1 MPFGPSRGGGL
12 ALAAVAWLAAC
23 GGGAD
28 GGSSATGPIIP
39 PVDTDTF
46 PLRALAQQ
54 AGIRIGSAGDRGFR
68 WTGSDGSSFR
78 SILSREFSVLTP
90 ENDMKFDHLHPA
102 PTTYYFAGADSLVA
116 FAQQNQMV
124 VRGHTLV
131 WHQQLPR
138 WITSGGFGADEAWQQ
153 LSDHIAT
160 VVSHFKG
167 KVFAWDVVNEALS
180 DDGSL
185 RSGYWFDHIGRSY
198 IELAFRAARAAD
210 PNVALFYND
219 YNIEGIGPKSD
230 SVYAMV
236 KDFLVRGVPINGVG
250 FQAHFTLNGLPSTL
264 GANIA
269 RFAALGLKVHIT
281 ELDVRVPVPSSN
293 ASLASQAQNYH
304 DVVAACIQNKGCELV
319 TTWGFTDKDSWVPST
334 FPGQG
339 DALPWDSFFQRKP
352 AYRSIYN
359 ALAGR

>member
-1 MPFGPSRGGGL
+1 MRFDRHAWFIGG
-12 ALAAVAWLAAC
+12 AVVMLAAC
-23 GGGAD
+23 GGGD
-28 GGSSATGPIIP
+28 GSTPTNPIV
-39 PVDTDTF
+39 PVVNADTF

-68 WTGSDGSSFR
+68 WTGTDGSTFR
-78 SILSREFSVLTP
+78 SILGREFSVLTP
-90 ENDMKFDHLHPA
+90 ENDMKFDHVHPA

-116 FAQQNQMV
+116 FAQQNQMA

-131 WHQQLPR
+131 WHQQLPK
-138 WITSGGFGADEAWQQ
+138 WITSGPSGVDEATQQ
-153 LSDHIAT
+153 LIDHITT

-167 KVFAWDVVNEALS
+167 KVFAWDVVNEALN

-185 RSGYWFDHIGRSY
+185 RSSYWFDHIGRAY
-198 IELAFRAARAAD
+198 LEIAFRTARAAD
-210 PNVALFYND
+210 ADVALFYND

-236 KDFLVRGVPINGVG
+236 KGFLARGVPINGVG
-250 FQAHFTLNGLPSTL
+250 LQAHFTLNGVPSTL

-281 ELDVRVPVPSSN
+281 ELDVRVPVPSTT
-293 ASLASQAQNYH
+293 ASLTAQAQNYH
-304 DVVAACIQNKGCELV
+304 DVVATCIQNKGCELV

-334 FPGQG
+334 FPGFG
-339 DALPWDSFFQRKP
+339 DALPWDNVFGRKP
-352 AYRSIYN
+352 AYTSIYN

>member
-1 MPFGPSRGGGL
+1 MWFDRHAWFVVG
-12 ALAAVAWLAAC
+12 AVVMLTAC
-23 GGGAD
+23 GGGD
-28 GGSSATGPIIP
+28 GSTPTTPIVP
-39 PVDTDTF
+39 LVDADTF

-68 WTGSDGSSFR
+68 WTGIDGSTFR
-78 SILSREFSVLTP
+78 SILGREFSVLTP

-102 PTTYYFAGADSLVA
+102 PTMYYFAGADSLVA
-116 FAQQNQMV
+116 FAQQNQMA

-131 WHQQLPR
+131 WHQQLPK
-138 WITSGGFGADEAWQQ
+138 WITSSQSGVDEATQQ
-153 LSDHIAT
+153 LIDHITT

-185 RSGYWFDHIGRSY
+185 RSTYWFDHIGRAY
-198 IELAFRAARAAD
+198 LEIAFRTARAAD
-210 PNVALFYND
+210 PDAALFYND

-236 KDFLVRGVPINGVG
+236 KSFLARGVPINGVG
-250 FQAHFTLNGLPSTL
+250 LQAHFVLNGVPSTL

-281 ELDVRVPVPSSN
+281 ELDVRVPVPSTN
-293 ASLASQAQNYH
+293 ASLTAQAQNYH
-304 DVVAACIQNKGCELV
+304 DVVAACLQNKGCELV
-319 TTWGFTDKDSWVPST
+319 TMWGFTDKDSWVPST
-334 FPGQG
+334 FPGFG
-339 DALPWDSFFQRKP
+339 DALPWDNAFGRKP

>member
-1 MPFGPSRGGGL
+1 MPLRGRTWSVVGL
-12 ALAAVAWLAAC
+12 LAAASLGAC
-23 GGGAD
+23 GGSEGSGAT
-28 GGSSATGPIIP
+28 APVIPI
-39 PVDTDTF
+39 VDTDTF

-78 SILSREFSVLTP
+78 AILGREFSVLTP
-90 ENDMKFDHLHPA
+90 ENDMKFDHVHPA
-102 PTTYYFAGADSLVA
+102 AATYYFAGADSLVA
-116 FAQQNQMV
+116 FARQTQMA

-138 WITSGGFGADEAWQQ
+138 WITSGSFSADEARQQ
-153 LSDHIAT
+153 LVDHVTT

-167 KVFAWDVVNEALS
+167 AVFAWDVVNEALN

-185 RSGYWFDHIGRSY
+185 RSSYWFDHLGKSY
-198 IELAFRAARAAD
+198 IELAFRTARAAD
-210 PNVALFYND
+210 PDVALFYND
-219 YNIEGIGPKSD
+219 YNIEGMGAKSD

-236 KDFLVRGVPINGVG
+236 KDFLARGVPINGVG
-250 FQAHFTLNGLPSTL
+250 LQSHFTMNGVPATL

-269 RFAALGLKVHIT
+269 RFAALGLKVHLT
-281 ELDVRVPVPSSN
+281 ELDVRVAVPSTN
-293 ASLASQAQNYH
+293 ASLTTQAQNYH
-304 DVVAACIQNKGCELV
+304 DVVATCIQNKGCELV
-319 TTWGFTDKDSWVPST
+319 TTWGFTDKDSWVPGT
-334 FPGQG
+334 FPGFG
-339 DALPWDSFFQRKP
+339 DALPWDNAFQRKP

>member
-1 MPFGPSRGGGL
+1 MPFGPYRGGGL

-131 WHQQLPR
+131 WHQQFSSVAR
-138 WITSGGFGADEAWQQ
+138 ECITSG
-153 LSDHIAT
+153 LS
-160 VVSHFKG
+160 VSAG
-167 KVFAWDVVNEALS
+167 GE
-180 DDGSL
+180 
-185 RSGYWFDHIGRSY
+185 SG
-198 IELAFRAARAAD
+198 
-210 PNVALFYND
+210 
-219 YNIEGIGPKSD
+219 
-230 SVYAMV
+230 
-236 KDFLVRGVPINGVG
+236 
-250 FQAHFTLNGLPSTL
+250 
-264 GANIA
+264 
-269 RFAALGLKVHIT
+269 
-281 ELDVRVPVPSSN
+281 
-293 ASLASQAQNYH
+293 
-304 DVVAACIQNKGCELV
+304 
-319 TTWGFTDKDSWVPST
+319 
-334 FPGQG
+334 
-339 DALPWDSFFQRKP
+339 
-352 AYRSIYN
+352 
-359 ALAGR
+359 

>member
-1 MPFGPSRGGGL
+1 MRFDRHAWFIGG
-12 ALAAVAWLAAC
+12 AVVMLAAC
-23 GGGAD
+23 GGGD
-28 GGSSATGPIIP
+28 GSTPTNPIV
-39 PVDTDTF
+39 PVVNADTF

-68 WTGSDGSSFR
+68 WTGTDGSTFR
-78 SILSREFSVLTP
+78 SILGREFSVLTP
-90 ENDMKFDHLHPA
+90 ENDMKFDHVHPA

-116 FAQQNQMV
+116 FAQQNQMA

-131 WHQQLPR
+131 WHQQLPK
-138 WITSGGFGADEAWQQ
+138 WITSGPSGVDEATQQ
-153 LSDHIAT
+153 LIDHVTT

-167 KVFAWDVVNEALS
+167 KLFAWDVVNEALN

-185 RSGYWFDHIGRSY
+185 RSTYWFDHIGRAY
-198 IELAFRAARAAD
+198 LEIAFRTARAAD
-210 PNVALFYND
+210 ADVALFYND

-236 KDFLVRGVPINGVG
+236 KGFLARGVPINGVG
-250 FQAHFTLNGLPSTL
+250 LQAHFTLNGVPSTL

-281 ELDVRVPVPSSN
+281 ELDVRVPVPSTN
-293 ASLASQAQNYH
+293 ASLTAQAQNYH
-304 DVVAACIQNKGCELV
+304 DVVATCIQNKGCELV

-334 FPGQG
+334 FPGFG
-339 DALPWDSFFQRKP
+339 DALPWDNVFGRKP
-352 AYRSIYN
+352 AYTSIYN